1 MRIFRRRLPP
11 IPVPPCTV
19 ETRREELRWSIRHSS
34 DPEVQR
40 VRLALPSHLHD
51 SAPYRNGRNG
61 LWTVIAEAKGV
72 AVGLAWSVDS
82 LVGSRTVLLEEV
94 AVVAE
99 WQRQGVGTHLVR
111 QTAACQQ
118 ADHPRGEGDVRPTRF
133 LGRRPGNERRALRR
147 SCRSVVALGHCRP
160 AQGSAAPS
168 VIRHAI
174 PWLQRTGLPT
184 SPRSP
189 RRHCESVCKGRRS
202 GSMSARHRPD

>member
-19 ETRREELRWSIRHSS
+19 EARREELRWSIRHSW

-111 QTAACQQ
+111 QTAAWMYELGYVRLVSKPITPGARAMFGRLGFSDDGQGMSVAPC
-118 ADHPRGEGDVRPTRF
+118 ADLVD
-133 LGRRPGNERRALRR
+133 
-147 SCRSVVALGHCRP
+147 
-160 AQGSAAPS
+160 Q
-168 VIRHAI
+168 
-174 PWLQRTGLPT
+174 
-184 SPRSP
+184 
-189 RRHCESVCKGRRS
+189 
-202 GSMSARHRPD
+202 